1 MLIDQERATDM
12 TLDTA
17 ADRAVA
23 VDTAVVFM
31 VVSNEQLE
39 AARSVAVHL
48 PTRATVVNPYTGTAI
63 PLDELSS
70 VERPLGFIPTPRTI
84 HNARITVR
92 RALMMAGGP
101 SPVLVVGQ
109 DEGTMERVAITAA
122 RKAGARVAIMPDG
135 VRATVPV
142 VQHKAATLTSSA
154 IRVADRTLVAAGILS
169 GRRGDFGSSA
179 PDAILGWGRG
189 WEKPLQG
196 RAPAAL
202 ITNCGSPRAD
212 AFVDMPPRPDA
223 GRILMCSQPLSL
235 PATAAPP
242 REVAAWYSWLT
253 AMAGLDDP
261 RVRVRLHPGE
271 RSPRYDLPPGLRH
284 LRAEA
289 PRTLA
294 EDLAWADV
302 VLSPYSSVLVEAVG
316 ASRVPIS
323 AGSTHIWGVYA
334 ANAFLEDPRVPS
346 VDFRSSPDVDD
357 LLAVAAE
364 TAPFVDGLRDDF
376 LANIGDAARLT
387 AGAIVALA
395 GAPAAEAA
403 GARAR

>member
-1 MLIDQERATDM
+1 MLIDQERATEM

-23 VDTAVVFM
+23 ADTAVVFM

-39 AARSVAVHL
+39 AARTVAAHL
-48 PTRATVVNPYTGTAI
+48 PTRATVVNPYTCTAL
-63 PLDELSS
+63 PLDELTS
-70 VERPLGFIPTPRTI
+70 VERPLGFIPTPRAI
-84 HNARITVR
+84 HNARHTVR
-92 RALMMAGGP
+92 RALMMAGGS
-101 SPVLVVGQ
+101 SPVLVIGQ
-109 DEGTMERVAITAA
+109 DEGTMERVAVVAA

-142 VQHKAATLTSSA
+142 VRYKAKKLSWKV
-154 IRVADRTLVAAGILS
+154 IRLADRTLVAAGILA

-179 PDAILGWGRG
+179 PDAILGWGPG
-189 WEKPLQG
+189 WEQPLQG
-196 RAPAAL
+196 RAPGAL

-212 AFVDMPPRPDA
+212 GFTEMPPRPDA

-242 REVAAWYSWLT
+242 REVAAWYSWLE
-253 AMAGLDDP
+253 AMDGLGDP

-271 RSPRYDLPPGLRH
+271 RSERYDLPAGLHH
-284 LRAEA
+284 LRDEA

-346 VDFRSSPDVDD
+346 VDFRSSPDVGD

-364 TAPFVDGLRDDF
+364 TAPFVDALRDDY
-376 LANIGDAARLT
+376 LANIGHAARLT
-387 AGAIVALA
+387 ADAIVALA
-395 GAPAAEAA
+395 GDPVAAAE
-403 GARAR
+403 GAHAR